1 MYDPTTEKFFRT
13 GSYAGGGG
21 SGTTPTLQQVTNQG
35 KTTTLEISSS
45 AGYALPSGGDINT
58 NGTLNIVQQNGT
70 KPNNVININNPHNAV
85 NITSPAL
92 TYDGGNGTGNN
103 FTIKFSPESSF
114 STKFTNALLSQLGT
128 IETTSTIATT
138 GGASS
143 KISSSGAM
151 YFKPDVNNNSTFQQ
165 VIMNTT
171 TGRLHV
177 TGIGSGVVDD
187 DFEVID
193 GKDIN
198 LKGGGGVIEFLRE
211 DDSVGTTITENSIT
225 TGTNTTIINDN
236 IATTGDITLTGSLYA
251 KTNITASGNIKANS
265 FIGSG
270 TNLTGVR
277 TIATKEDGS
286 SVDTQTNTLNFTGNA
301 VNLSAAG
308 GGSVNVAINTF
319 PPTQTI
325 TSNTT
330 LSSADVGFYNIVT
343 HTANLTITISNTG
356 LTAGDEFYFF
366 NASAA
371 EERYVTFAAGENTV
385 ICASG
390 TPLRLK
396 KSTNSTGQ
404 GAYATLKFIS
414 GTTFHLY
421 GDID

>member
-1 MYDPTTEKFFRT
+1 MPLMLILQIFF
-13 GSYAGGGG
+13 S
-21 SGTTPTLQQVTNQG
+21 
-35 KTTTLEISSS
+35 K
-45 AGYALPSGGDINT
+45 D
-58 NGTLNIVQQNGT
+58 
-70 KPNNVININNPHNAV
+70 
-85 NITSPAL
+85 
-92 TYDGGNGTGNN
+92 
-103 FTIKFSPESSF
+103 KFSPESSF

-177 TGIGSGVVDD
+177 TGIGSGVVAA

-277 TIATKEDGS
+277 TI
-286 SVDTQTNTLNFTGNA
+286 
-301 VNLSAAG
+301 
-308 GGSVNVAINTF
+308 
-319 PPTQTI
+319 
-325 TSNTT
+325 
-330 LSSADVGFYNIVT
+330 
-343 HTANLTITISNTG
+343 
-356 LTAGDEFYFF
+356 
-366 NASAA
+366 
-371 EERYVTFAAGENTV
+371 
-385 ICASG
+385 C
-390 TPLRLK
+390 
-396 KSTNSTGQ
+396 
-404 GAYATLKFIS
+404 
-414 GTTFHLY
+414 
-421 GDID
+421 